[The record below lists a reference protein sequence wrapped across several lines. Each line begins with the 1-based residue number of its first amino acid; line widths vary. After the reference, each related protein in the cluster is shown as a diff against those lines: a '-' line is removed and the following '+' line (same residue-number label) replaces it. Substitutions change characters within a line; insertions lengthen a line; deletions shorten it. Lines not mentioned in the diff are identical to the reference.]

1 MKANLKEFL
10 SKTLQAT
17 HVNRIKI
24 YISCANILCGR
35 LGFTTTQDTCTTVL
49 IWDNGELF

>member
-1 MKANLKEFL
+1 MKANLKDFL

-17 HVNRIKI
+17 HINRIKT

-35 LGFTTTQDTCTTVL
+35 LGFTTTQDNRTTVL
-49 IWDNGELF
+49 IWDNGASF